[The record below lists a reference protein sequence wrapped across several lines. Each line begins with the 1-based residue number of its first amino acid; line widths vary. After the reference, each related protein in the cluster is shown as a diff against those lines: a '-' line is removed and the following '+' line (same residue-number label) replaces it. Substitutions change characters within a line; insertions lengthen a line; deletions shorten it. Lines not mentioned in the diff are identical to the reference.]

1 MENKMYPYGLRIFN
15 NGISHLFK
23 LKSGYSPLLSF
34 SQPMARK
41 EGDIWVVGYDVSLSI
56 YNQGSGPIQGTYEA
70 TIMGLPAESCAITV
84 TQGHQAI
91 SSTAEPV
98 AGVYDMGEDGP
109 VKTLSLMRLNEV
121 YRSERE
127 SAKLTVKT
135 IYPVYGVNLQYDF
148 KLDLVMPSWVASVGN

>member
-1 MENKMYPYGLRIFN
+1 MYPYGLRIFN

-34 SQPMARK
+34 SLPKARK
-41 EGDIWVVGYDVSLSI
+41 EGDIWVVGYDVNLFI
-56 YNQGSGPIQGTYEA
+56 QNPGSGPIQGTYEA

-98 AGVYDMGEDGP
+98 AGVYDGGDNGS
-109 VKTLSLMRLNEV
+109 VKTLTLMRLNEI